1 MFCFPLFFPFLLKA
15 RGVVSAGNKFQV
27 FGLKTYLILAGDWV
41 VFHGRYRLTCPGL
54 PVFPGSLVVLL
65 SKYCSK
71 MVGILHA
78 KYSHGVLVTLE
89 TDSALHTHFALLM
102 GF

>member
-1 MFCFPLFFPFLLKA
+1 MFSLAFSVSVESK
-15 RGVVSAGNKFQV
+15 RVVSAGNEPQV

-41 VFHGRYRLTCPGL
+41 VFHGWYRLRCSGL
-54 PVFPGSLVVLL
+54 PVFPGTLVVLL

-71 MVGILHA
+71 IVGILHA
-78 KYSHGVLVTLE
+78 KYSLGVLATSE